1 MNVDSGSITYG
12 HHQAVRP
19 EIAFR
24 VCLVIAGCL
33 PALLGNMPL
42 SLLLL
47 AIGLAIVVWRKPEE
61 ACGVGILYLFACT
74 VLLPSSS
81 RMDIDASPWEMYYWA
96 VGSLII
102 TGSAVARIGVSR
114 TFMVP
119 RSAKAFLLA
128 ACAAALYAVVHGVAL
143 SDALKQLYGVVLLV
157 VYCGIALQVGDQE
170 LLLRRIRTYGVL
182 CALCFF
188 VYYIAVFPK
197 YGFHKEMSAVAESYL
212 LAIILCIAGAERNKN
227 SWILLGGMLL
237 LVPVLTFQRGSIL
250 TFLVAMLIALAMK
263 AKSRKRKFLYWS
275 LVVLMALPALWP
287 PAAQAAIDELKKIDF
302 VNKVVPSGVRETD
315 TLYERGLEALAAID
329 TLREHPWLGDG
340 LGSEFGFESPFQ
352 GHFEH
357 EFVDSGWAFLLQK
370 TGLLGA
376 GTFLWFLIIVLRCL
390 SSRYVAISACFLA
403 AATVA
408 LFSQPIFFHFTS
420 SPFLGT
426 VAGLL
431 LAQEMRCAA
440 NARSMAPVLV

>member
-1 MNVDSGSITYG
+1 MTTYISGVSHGQQQEFPAHLALKT
-12 HHQAVRP
+12 
-19 EIAFR
+19 
-24 VCLVIAGCL
+24 CLVIVCFL
-33 PALLGNMPL
+33 PALVGEMPL
-42 SLLLL
+42 SLMLL
-47 AIGLAIVVWRKPEE
+47 AIGLAVVVWRKPKE

-96 VGSLII
+96 IGSLII

-114 TFMVP
+114 TFRVP
-119 RSAKAFLLA
+119 RSAKAFLVVGL
-128 ACAAALYAVVHGVAL
+128 AAALYAVIHGVAV
-143 SDALKQLYGVVLLV
+143 SDALKQLYGLVLLV

-170 LLLRRIRTYGVL
+170 LLLRRIRTYGVF

-212 LAIILCIAGAERNKN
+212 LAIVLCITGAERDKI
-227 SWILLGGMLL
+227 SWIVLGGTLL

-250 TFLVAMLIALAMK
+250 TFLVAMFMALAMK
-263 AKSRKRKFLYWS
+263 VKSGKRKFLCWS
-275 LVVLMALPALWP
+275 LVVFTALPALWP
-287 PAAQAAIDELKKIDF
+287 PAAQAAIDELKKINF
-302 VNKVVPSGVRETD
+302 VDKLVPSGVQETD

-357 EFVDSGWAFLLQK
+357 AFVDSGWAFLFHK

-376 GTFLWFLIIVLRCL
+376 GAFLWFLLTVLRRL
-390 SSRYVAISACFLA
+390 SSRLVAISACFLA
-403 AATVA
+403 AAAVS

-420 SPFLGT
+420 SPFMGT

-431 LAQEMRCAA
+431 LAQKNDA
-440 NARSMAPVLV
+440 